1 MDRYVVIV
9 KPLKFAHLSTKFKSS
24 MMIVIAWAIGL
35 SLGLFPLFFNIAWFE
50 FIEAQRACVL
60 ITKKSLLF
68 TTLYLLLSFGIPL
81 LIVVFCYSAIFKV
94 AWTKRNKINICL
106 ENVGYCKSP
115 YGGLLAPSKSL
126 WCCSLTGFSLK
137 LNRRSG
143 TLQRKI
149 STNNFWNLQAR
160 SPIKSIFTLVSIVG
174 FFLIISLPDAV
185 RTLECLISGSSSQ
198 IGHTISYWAS
208 NLGYFSHP
216 FLYGLLN
223 RSIRKE
229 LYKIF
234 NIHQTGSTGLRVR
247 KRHVTTLPK
256 IPERRISMPVFSLSY
271 NQSNEK
277 IGVPPYLV
285 HWRKNKV
292 EMTNSSDPS
301 SNNRRTSEPIN
312 FESYQRLRKRRLTTE
327 YLLKEKE
334 RRTLEKNP
342 MIIITPPIQ

>member
-1 MDRYVVIV
+1 MLDTV
-9 KPLKFAHLSTKFKSS
+9 K
-24 MMIVIAWAIGL
+24 
-35 SLGLFPLFFNIAWFE
+35 
-50 FIEAQRACVL
+50 VL
-60 ITKKSLLF
+60 MGDYWPPPN
-68 TTLYLLLSFGIPL
+68 LYGAAPAPPSKAYLLSFQ
-81 LIVVFCYSAIFKV
+81 
-94 AWTKRNKINICL
+94 
-106 ENVGYCKSP
+106 
-115 YGGLLAPSKSL
+115 L
-126 WCCSLTGFSLK
+126 WDSSSSF
-137 LNRRSG
+137 
-143 TLQRKI
+143 
-149 STNNFWNLQAR
+149 
-160 SPIKSIFTLVSIVG
+160 
-174 FFLIISLPDAV
+174 SLPDAV

-256 IPERRISMPVFSLSY
+256 IPERRISMPEACRCLSY

-285 HWRKNKV
+285 HWRKNK

-312 FESYQRLRKRRLTTE
+312 F
-327 YLLKEKE
+327 
-334 RRTLEKNP
+334 
-342 MIIITPPIQ
+342 

>member
-1 MDRYVVIV
+1 
-9 KPLKFAHLSTKFKSS
+9 
-24 MMIVIAWAIGL
+24 
-35 SLGLFPLFFNIAWFE
+35 
-50 FIEAQRACVL
+50 
-60 ITKKSLLF
+60 
-68 TTLYLLLSFGIPL
+68 
-81 LIVVFCYSAIFKV
+81 
-94 AWTKRNKINICL
+94 
-106 ENVGYCKSP
+106 
-115 YGGLLAPSKSL
+115 
-126 WCCSLTGFSLK
+126 
-137 LNRRSG
+137 
-143 TLQRKI
+143 QRKI